1 MYVYTVAK
9 IYNDTTQIRLI
20 NTKAK
25 SFIIFYD
32 NYVFIDTKLATF
44 WTQEADFPL
53 KSRNNATEIMLLYHI
68 TKRYAK

>member
-32 NYVFIDTKLATF
+32 NNVFIDTKLATF

-53 KSRNNATEIMLLYHI
+53 KRHNNATEIMLLYHI

>member
-1 MYVYTVAK
+1 MFTNASKLVSRNTDKEYMCVYTVAK

-32 NYVFIDTKLATF
+32 NNVFIDTKLATF
-44 WTQEADFPL
+44 
-53 KSRNNATEIMLLYHI
+53 
-68 TKRYAK
+68 